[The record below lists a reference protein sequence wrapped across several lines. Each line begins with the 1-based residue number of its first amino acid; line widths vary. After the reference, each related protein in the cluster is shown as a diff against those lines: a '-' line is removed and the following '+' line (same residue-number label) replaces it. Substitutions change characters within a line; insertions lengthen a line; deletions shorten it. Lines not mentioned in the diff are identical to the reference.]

1 MQRCRGI
8 ALLRRFFFCT
18 FVLVKQSKL
27 SKEREMQRCGGGG
40 SVCVRIC
47 TFVLAKQSNL
57 SKERETQRC
66 DCGAGGGERV
76 SICTFVLVKQAN

>member
-1 MQRCRGI
+1 MQRCGGI
-8 ALLRRFFFCT
+8 TLLRQFFCT

-27 SKEREMQRCGGGG
+27 S
-40 SVCVRIC
+40 
-47 TFVLAKQSNL
+47 N
-57 SKERETQRC
+57 ERETQRC